1 MHYEQGRA
9 EDGRKLGKCRICEN
23 ILRCAGGNT
32 SAPLLLLSSH
42 LGQAARHPEPQAVLL
57 PLKAAL
63 PPGGVPQEQIYPQSC
78 QSPQSSPQLCYIRN
92 IQNTQALTPL

>member
-1 MHYEQGRA
+1 MSQVWRHYEQGRA
-9 EDGRKLGKCRICEN
+9 EDGCKLGKCRICEN

-42 LGQAARHPEPQAVLL
+42 LGQAAHHPEPQAGLL

-63 PPGGVPQEQIYPQSC
+63 PPGGVSQEQIYPQSC
-78 QSPQSSPQLCYIRN
+78 
-92 IQNTQALTPL
+92 